1 MVDSVTSPLPSPVT
15 YLPVD
20 LHRWD
25 QGPGGDALVIPI
37 WSDVRPLRG
46 AAGLLDWRLCG
57 RLSQMIR
64 EGRLSGE
71 QGEKLLHVTGRLPW
85 KRVLFIGIGE
95 SGSYTE
101 GTFRTTIESALDAL
115 RGIGATS
122 MAIAL
127 PGRDIDLV
135 PPDRAVRDFLD
146 LLNGRE
152 ATGATWLEKL
162 TIIDSSSTSKNGTG
176 APRPRSS

>member
-1 MVDSVTSPLPSPVT
+1 MATTTPPSRVTFLPL
-15 YLPVD
+15 D

-25 QGPGGDALVIPI
+25 QGPGGDAVVIPV

-64 EGRLSGE
+64 DGRLSGAS
-71 QGEKLLHVTGRLPW
+71 GEKLLHVTGRLPW
-85 KRVLFIGIGE
+85 KRVLFIGLGDSSE
-95 SGSYTE
+95 FSSS
-101 GTFRTTIESALDAL
+101 TFKTTLASAVDAL

-127 PGRDIDLV
+127 PGRDLDLIQ
-135 PPDRAVRDFLD
+135 PDRAVRELLALLD
-146 LLNGRE
+146 E
-152 ATGATWLEKL
+152 PETSDGAGFEML
-162 TIIDSSSTSKNGTG
+162 TVIDRASPTKALSRVSSS
-176 APRPRSS
+176 SSA